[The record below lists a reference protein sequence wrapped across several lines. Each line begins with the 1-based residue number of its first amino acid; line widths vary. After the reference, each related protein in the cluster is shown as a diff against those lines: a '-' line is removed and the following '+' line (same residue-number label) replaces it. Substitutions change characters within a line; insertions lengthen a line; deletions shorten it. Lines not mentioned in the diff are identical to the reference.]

1 MVDEG
6 FSISLDW
13 YLNLII
19 DNPKPDLWYP
29 LDPYGVEKIEEFEDM
44 KVDDDNMETS
54 EKDENKET
62 LITENRGIWN

>member
-1 MVDEG
+1 M
-6 FSISLDW
+6 
-13 YLNLII
+13 
-19 DNPKPDLWYP
+19 
-29 LDPYGVEKIEEFEDM
+29 DPYGVEKIEEFEDM

>member
-19 DNPKPDLWYP
+19 NNPKPDLWYL